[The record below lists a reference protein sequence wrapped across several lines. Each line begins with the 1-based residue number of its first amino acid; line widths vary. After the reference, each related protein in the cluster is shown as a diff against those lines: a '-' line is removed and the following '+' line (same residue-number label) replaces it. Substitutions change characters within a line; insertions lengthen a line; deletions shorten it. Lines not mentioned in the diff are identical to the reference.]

1 MHYSTV
7 QGLSEK
13 FTSLFSTLSSSG
25 ITVDGTRTVEPDVV
39 GADSDTYARHASISL
54 PPHSTSTALPSR
66 RSAIPSASS
75 RVDDRDS
82 NLILFGLPD
91 SPSIFDA
98 KKLIDEVL
106 QFLAVGPVQIRDVF
120 RLGKYNP
127 SSSSSTRPCP
137 VLIKLSTAWDR
148 KVILLQKRNLQH
160 FRINRLFLRA
170 DVPPDHKL
178 RQAKTKAHS
187 HVPHSMPSSVL
198 DGESVPSSVQV
209 PSSQDIPS
217 L

>member
-1 MHYSTV
+1 M
-7 QGLSEK
+7 SEK

-39 GADSDTYARHASISL
+39 ADSDTYARHASISL

-91 SPSIFDA
+91 SPSIFDT

-106 QFLAVGPVQIRDVF
+106 QFLAECSNQRC
-120 RLGKYNP
+120 L
-127 SSSSSTRPCP
+127 
-137 VLIKLSTAWDR
+137 
-148 KVILLQKRNLQH
+148 
-160 FRINRLFLRA
+160 
-170 DVPPDHKL
+170 
-178 RQAKTKAHS
+178 
-187 HVPHSMPSSVL
+187 
-198 DGESVPSSVQV
+198 
-209 PSSQDIPS
+209 
-217 L
+217 